1 MTIYE
6 GDSNVWE
13 EGMEEKEK
21 IVLSD
26 YETKVR
32 LKSIHAAISALYF
45 CSFFPCFLKCRRK
58 CMH

>member
-6 GDSNVWE
+6 GDSNVWV
-13 EGMEEKEK
+13 EGMEEKEQ

-32 LKSIHAAISALYF
+32 ISYWYAICVIY
-45 CSFFPCFLKCRRK
+45 
-58 CMH
+58 

>member
-32 LKSIHAAISALYF
+32 LKIISTRHDICLILMPILTLF
-45 CSFFPCFLKCRRK
+45 SE
-58 CMH
+58 M

>member
-32 LKSIHAAISALYF
+32 LNYTRCDI
-45 CSFFPCFLKCRRK
+45 CFIFLPILPLFSE
-58 CMH
+58 M

>member
-32 LKSIHAAISALYF
+32 LKIMRAAMYAF
-45 CSFFPCFLKCRRK
+45 DCCPFFPCFTE
-58 CMH
+58 M